1 MSGPGNNCWLHRL
14 AVLTAL
20 ATLALLAIGGLVTS
34 HGVGLAVP
42 DWPNTFGYNMFL
54 FPASKWLGGILYEHT
69 HRLTATFVGLL
80 TTILAAWL
88 WVRETRSGPRWLG
101 ASLILLVLVLMGARN
116 FPVYVGLAGL
126 APVVVAISL
135 YQARCYPQSL
145 RWWGIIAFAAV
156 ILQGVLGGLRVV
168 LLKDQ
173 LGIFHAILA
182 QLFFVL
188 VCALALLTSKWW
200 QGKGAPDPQ
209 PATFAPRPAPL
220 AGLRVLLFGTTLL
233 IVGQLILGATMRHQ
247 HAGLAIPDF
256 PLAYGKIWPAIDP
269 GSVAHYNQRRFE
281 ITDANPV
288 TASHIGLQM
297 AHRILAVLIFAAV
310 AWCAWSARR
319 RFGREHLLSK
329 LTLGWLGLILAQV
342 LLGAWTVW
350 SNKAAD
356 VATAHVLVGALSL
369 ATGAILSIV
378 SSRGLVLAGGPAAQP
393 RLAASLT
400 ETAFGP
406 RASAIASLQ

>member
-1 MSGPGNNCWLHRL
+1 MSGPGYNCWLHRL
-14 AVLTAL
+14 ALLTAL

-116 FPVYVGLAGL
+116 FQVYVGLAGL

-135 YQARCYPQSL
+135 YQARRHPQSL
-145 RWWGIIAFAAV
+145 RWWGIFAFAAV

-168 LLKDQ
+168 FLKDQ

-188 VCALALLTSKWW
+188 VCALALFTSNWW
-200 QGKGAPDPQ
+200 QGKGAPDPR

-269 GSVAHYNQRRFE
+269 GSVALYNQRRFE
-281 ITDANPV
+281 VTDANPI
-288 TASHIGLQM
+288 TASQIGLQM

-310 AWCAWSARR
+310 AWCAWAARR

-329 LTLGWLGLILAQV
+329 LTLGWLGLIMAQV
-342 LLGAWTVW
+342 VLGAWTVW

-406 RASAIASLQ
+406 SASAIASLQ

>member
-1 MSGPGNNCWLHRL
+1 MSGPGYNCWLHRL
-14 AVLTAL
+14 ALLTAL

-54 FPASKWLGGILYEHT
+54 FRPSKWLGGILYEHT
-69 HRLTATFVGLL
+69 HRLTASLVGLL

-101 ASLILLVLVLMGARN
+101 ASLFLLVLALMGARN
-116 FPVYVGLAGL
+116 LPVYVGLAGL

-135 YQARCYPQSL
+135 YQARRHPQTL
-145 RWWGIIAFAAV
+145 RWWGVIAFAAV

-168 LLKDQ
+168 LLNDQ

-188 VCALALLTSKWW
+188 VCALAFFTSKWW
-200 QGKGAPDPQ
+200 RGKGAPDPQ
-209 PATFAPRPAPL
+209 PATFTPRPAPR
-220 AGLRVLLFGTTLL
+220 LRVLLFGTTLL
-233 IVGQLILGATMRHQ
+233 ILGQLILGATMRHQ

-256 PLAYGKIWPAIDP
+256 PLAYGKLWPAIDP
-269 GSVAHYNQRRFE
+269 GSVALYNQRRFE
-281 ITDANPV
+281 VTDSNPITAFQ
-288 TASHIGLQM
+288 IGLQM
-297 AHRILAVLIFAAV
+297 AHRIFAVLILAAV
-310 AWCAWSARR
+310 ALCAWSARR
-319 RFGREHLLSK
+319 RFGREHLPSK
-329 LTLGWLGLILAQV
+329 LTLGWLGLIVAQV

-378 SSRGLVLAGGPAAQP
+378 SSLTLVLAEGAAAQP

-400 ETAFGP
+400 QTALGP
-406 RASAIASLQ
+406 RASAVAGL